1 MVDIG
6 WGEWGSCLRPP
17 FFWGPP
23 SKTAY
28 TVLDSLQM
36 FAQRTIRS
44 EDLFFFFWRTPWVW
58 EKNREIGDE
67 IKVKT
72 VFFFFFREHFDFG
85 RKISKP
91 RSDLFFFSDNINF
104 WKFLPRALKLKY
116 PPLVHLEFNSRYSFF
131 LTASSWTAQ
140 LAYFLLIKT
149 RQKLSLK
156 TRINSDD
163 HKIGAKMLYI
173 ARRLLQLVLKH
184 HNLKQCD
191 VWYQKL
197 FVPDL
202 KKNFLIFYRNIIKR
216 ASRKNRKIIIT
227 YRFQPTSKQNLYFQI
242 LNKNFTILL
251 KCNLSY
257 QLTNI
262 LTTIGLFF
270 NLSLS

>member
-1 MVDIG
+1 MVDTG
-6 WGEWGSCLRPP
+6 WGEWGSRLRPP

-44 EDLFFFFWRTPWVW
+44 EDLFFFGEHLDFGRKIGKLEMKLKWRPF
-58 EKNREIGDE
+58 
-67 IKVKT
+67 
-72 VFFFFFREHFDFG
+72 FFFFFREHFDFG

-202 KKNFLIFYRNIIKR
+202 KK
-216 ASRKNRKIIIT
+216 
-227 YRFQPTSKQNLYFQI
+227 
-242 LNKNFTILL
+242 
-251 KCNLSY
+251 
-257 QLTNI
+257 
-262 LTTIGLFF
+262 FF
-270 NLSLS
+270 KFFIET